1 MKITESQL
9 KNALNAYFKCEA
21 GDGLMNINMRAAIES
36 LGIEVI
42 PDSKTIIINGVEVPG
57 PERVAPEVGT
67 KYHAIDISSE
77 TLCVDLTWDN
87 NRVDRRY
94 LELGIVYLNERDCI
108 AATNALLNA
117 LKEQP

>member
-1 MKITESQL
+1 MKITESQFNKVL
-9 KNALNAYFKCEA
+9 DAYFKCEA

-42 PDSKTIIINGVEVPG
+42 PDPKTITINGVEVPG

-67 KYHAIDISSE
+67 KYHVIDIA
-77 TLCVDLTWDN
+77 LGAPCLIWDN
-87 NRVDRRY
+87 DITDCRY
-94 LELGIVYLNERDCI
+94 LELGLVYLNKEACLT
-108 AATNALLNA
+108 AANALLNA

>member
-9 KNALNAYFKCEA
+9 KNALDAYFKCEA

-42 PDSKTIIINGVEVPG
+42 PDPKTITINGVKVPA

-67 KYHAIDISSE
+67 EYHVIEVALE
-77 TLCVDLTWDN
+77 TPCLSMIWENDSVE
-87 NRVDRRY
+87 RRY
-94 LELGIVYLNERDCI
+94 LELGIVYLNKRDCT
-108 AATNALLNA
+108 AAANALLNA

>member
-9 KNALNAYFKCEA
+9 KNATSTFYECEQV
-21 GDGLMNINMRAAIES
+21 DGLASIREAIES

-42 PDSKTIIINGVEVPG
+42 PDPKTITINGVKVPA

-67 KYHAIDISSE
+67 VYYAIEIFGRDQYIELPWNADSVDFR
-77 TLCVDLTWDN
+77 TLERGL
-87 NRVDRRY
+87 
-94 LELGIVYLNERDCI
+94 LHLNKENCL
-108 AATNALLNA
+108 AAANALLNA

>member
-42 PDSKTIIINGVEVPG
+42 PDPIQSPSTASK
-57 PERVAPEVGT
+57 R
-67 KYHAIDISSE
+67 
-77 TLCVDLTWDN
+77 
-87 NRVDRRY
+87 
-94 LELGIVYLNERDCI
+94 LGLS
-108 AATNALLNA
+108 A
-117 LKEQP
+117 